1 MTIGG
6 ARVVALEEHYWDAA
20 VIEHYGAAANRLPA
34 LKHRLLDLGEL
45 RIREMDNAGI
55 DLQVISHANPGTQ
68 RLDAATAVPLA
79 KQANDGLSEIIS
91 AYPDRFAGFATL
103 PTPDPQAAADELE
116 RTVSELGFKGAMVN
130 GPTNGVW
137 FDDKRFWPICE
148 RAERLD
154 VPIYLHPSVPHPD
167 VMKAYYQD
175 YLADFPALPAAA
187 WGFMVETATE
197 GIRLILSG
205 MFEAYPN
212 LKIILGHMGEALPF
226 ALWRID
232 NSLSRP
238 GNKPIKF
245 RETFCRNFYVTTSG
259 FFSTPALLCC
269 MMEMGIDRVL
279 FSIDYPFEEN
289 APGTKWFDGV
299 PLSAE
304 DKEKILNGNATRLLR
319 LT

>member
-1 MTIGG
+1 MTVGG
-6 ARVVALEEHYWDAA
+6 TRVVALEEHYWDPE
-20 VIEHYGAAANRLPA
+20 VIKHYGEAANRVPA
-34 LKHRLLDLGEL
+34 LKERLLDLGDR
-45 RIREMDNAGI
+45 RIKEMDEAGI
-55 DLQVISHANPGTQ
+55 DFQVISHANPGTQ
-68 RLDAATAVPLA
+68 RMDAATAVPLA
-79 KQANDGLSEIIS
+79 RQANDGLSEIIS

-103 PTPDPQAAADELE
+103 PTPDPQAAADELT
-116 RTVSELGFKGAMVN
+116 RTVNELGFKGAMVN

-148 RAERLD
+148 RAQALD
-154 VPIYLHPSVPHPD
+154 VPIYLHPAAPHPD
-167 VMKAYYQD
+167 VVKAYFQD
-175 YLADFPALPAAA
+175 YLADFPALSAAA

-205 MFEAYPN
+205 LFEAYPD

-238 GNKPIKF
+238 GNKRINF

-269 MMEMGIDRVL
+269 MMEMGVGHVL

-289 APGTKWFDGV
+289 PPGTRWFEHV
-299 PLSAE
+299 QLSP
-304 DKEKILNGNATRLLR
+304 DDREKILNGNAARLLK
-319 LT
+319 LA

>member
-1 MTIGG
+1 MTIAGI
-6 ARVVALEEHYWDAA
+6 RVVALEEHYWDPA
-20 VIEHYGAAANRLPA
+20 VIEHYGPAASRVPT
-34 LKHRLLDLGEL
+34 LKERLLDLGAL
-45 RIREMDNAGI
+45 RLREMDEAGI
-55 DLQVISHANPGTQ
+55 DLQIISHANPGTQ
-68 RLDAATAVPLA
+68 RMDAATAVPLA
-79 KQANDGLSEIIS
+79 KQANDGLYEIIS

-103 PTPDPQAAADELE
+103 PTPDPEAAADELE
-116 RTVSELGFKGAMVN
+116 RTVTELGFKGAMVN

-137 FDDKRFWPICE
+137 FDDKRFWPICA

-154 VPIYLHPSVPHPD
+154 VPIYLHPSAPHPD

-175 YLADFPALPAAA
+175 YLADFPALSQAA

-238 GNKPIKF
+238 GNKPINF

-269 MMEMGIDRVL
+269 LMEMGIDRVL

-319 LT
+319 LS